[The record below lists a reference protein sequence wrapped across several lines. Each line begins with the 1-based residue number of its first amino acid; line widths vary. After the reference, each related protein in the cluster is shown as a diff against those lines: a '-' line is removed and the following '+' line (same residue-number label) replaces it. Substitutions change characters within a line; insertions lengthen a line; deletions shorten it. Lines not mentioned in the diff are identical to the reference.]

1 MKIGYTSTKNKMAQ
15 PLQPVFTH
23 QQLCTAIKTKRLIEF
38 TYHNLRRVAEPH
50 DFGILNGA
58 EHLLVYQV
66 AGQSRSM
73 KLSDWRLIRIAE
85 IKQLK
90 VLDKQFSGGRSV
102 PSGKHKKWDKLF
114 IRVALSA

>member
-1 MKIGYTSTKNKMAQ
+1 MAQ
-15 PLQPVFTH
+15 KLQPVFTH
-23 QQLCTAIKTKRLIEF
+23 QQLCSAIKTKRLIEF

-50 DFGILNGA
+50 DYGIFNGA

-73 KLSDWRLIRIAE
+73 KLPDWRLIRIAE

-90 VLDKQFSGGRSV
+90 ILDKQFSGGRSV
-102 PSGKHKKWDKLF
+102 TSGKHKKWDTLF
-114 IRVALSA
+114 IRVSLSA